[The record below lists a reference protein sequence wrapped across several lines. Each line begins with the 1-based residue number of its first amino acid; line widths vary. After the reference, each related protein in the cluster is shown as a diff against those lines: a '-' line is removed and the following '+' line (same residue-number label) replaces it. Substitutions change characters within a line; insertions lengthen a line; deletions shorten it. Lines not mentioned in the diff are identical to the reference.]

1 MYQPHRQRQPQS
13 IRLLDRLVRQRA
25 RINADYVPRAAC
37 NDVGYFTAENLV
49 AILRALPK
57 TDGTYR
63 AVVAKAREHGGD
75 VPEAELA
82 RWIAEGTADIRAG
95 NDETA
100 YARFTRKFDELKRD
114 RCGS

>member
-1 MYQPHRQRQPQS
+1 MYQPYQQQQPQS
-13 IRLLDRLVRQRA
+13 IRLLDRLDHQRA
-25 RINADYVPRAAC
+25 RINADYVAHAVS
-37 NDVGYFTAENLV
+37 NDVGYFTAENLA
-49 AILRALPK
+49 AILRAVPK

-82 RWIAEGTADIRAG
+82 RWITEGNADIRAG

-100 YARFTRKFDELKRD
+100 YARFTRKFEELKRD
-114 RCGS
+114 RRGS